1 MRVFVC
7 SCMCVATQKNN
18 CNPPPP
24 PPKSAEFGRL
34 RRFFLL
40 ICWISGFRAFVLL
53 IRGVSVNSPI
63 RFAVLPFLSILVVQI
78 GTMKCFYCP
87 QNDASVVHWDSLSR
101 DDQISLQDEYPD
113 AGQGAAFDLCVHSA
127 RPSVF
132 SSRRSSGTSSSAP
145 QSADSELQVPSGPLV
160 MSGAATSLA
169 TESVESGVVEPSA
182 SVAESNTPC
191 VRPEHGHT
199 RPARL
204 ELDRLSTQRVQKR
217 IPAPHLLTPVPALPP
232 KVLTPP
238 PPYPG
243 WTKQRPHTAAHRNP
257 I

>member
-1 MRVFVC
+1 MTK
-7 SCMCVATQKNN
+7 SAKNN
-18 CNPPPP
+18 GSWNRTDLWGFCDLAV
-24 PPKSAEFGRL
+24 SFCRL
-34 RRFFLL
+34 VGASGILVHL
-40 ICWISGFRAFVLL
+40 IWRGHSKICSLTLGHWIM
-53 IRGVSVNSPI
+53 
-63 RFAVLPFLSILVVQI
+63 PFLSILVVQI

-101 DDQISLQDEYPD
+101 DDQIFLQDKYHD
-113 AGQGAAFDLCVHSA
+113 AGQGEVFDLCVRSA

-132 SSRRSSGTSSSAP
+132 SSRRSSSTSSSAP

-160 MSGAATSLA
+160 VFGAATSLA

-182 SVAESNTPC
+182 SVAESTTPC

-217 IPAPHLLTPVPALPP
+217 MPAPHLPTPVPALPP

-238 PPYPG
+238 PPYRG